1 MRSLP
6 RVIIVGRANVGK
18 STLFNRLSVDVKS
31 MTYDF
36 EGVTRDFIK
45 DVVCWQDR
53 CFELIDTGG
62 ISLKPSKDIIME
74 QVRQR
79 ALTLLETSDVI
90 IFVCDGKIGVL
101 PEDRALA
108 KTLHKLGKTVLLA
121 VNKID
126 TKIAQEHVYE
136 FDRLGF
142 KYTIPMSAQHG
153 TGIADLLED
162 IVNNLP
168 QKKKLV
174 EQEPT
179 SKVVILGR
187 PNVGKSSL
195 LNLLLKQERAI
206 VANVPGTTREPISE
220 QIQFFKAP
228 IELTDTP
235 GVRKPRSVKEPLEK
249 MMVEGTLRA
258 VQNADIILLMVDASE
273 AHIADQELKLAFYA
287 FERQYKAVIILFNK
301 TDLLDDYTKAQLE
314 HDMERYEHLLK
325 KVVTMNI
332 SCKTGEN
339 VGKILKTV
347 AQVNKRYHQHI
358 DGMEL
363 FQFFKEALH
372 RKPLYRNQQLLHV
385 LRVEQVATAPM
396 TLLLKVNEPQWFGPS
411 QLGYFDNLL
420 RKKYDLKGVPIR
432 FLVRKK

>member
-1 MRSLP
+1 MSALP
-6 RVIIVGRANVGK
+6 RVVIVGRANVGK

-31 MTYDF
+31 MAYDF

-62 ISLKPSKDIIME
+62 ISLKASKDLITE
-74 QVRQR
+74 QVRQG
-79 ALTLLETSDVI
+79 ALKLLETSDVI
-90 IFVCDGKIGVL
+90 VFVCDGKIGVL
-101 PEDRALA
+101 PEDRAIA

-126 TKIAQEHVYE
+126 AKIAQEQVYE

-142 KYTIPMSAQHG
+142 KQTIPLSAQHG

-162 IVNNLP
+162 IVHNLP
-168 QKKKLV
+168 QKKKMV

-206 VANVPGTTREPISE
+206 VANVPGTTREPITE

-228 IELTDTP
+228 IELTDTA

-249 MMVEGTLRA
+249 MMVESTLRA

-332 SCKTGEN
+332 SCKTGDN

-347 AQVNKRYHQHI
+347 AQVNERYNQHI

-385 LRVEQVATAPM
+385 LRVEQVASAPM
-396 TLLLKVNEPQWFGPS
+396 TLLLKVNEPKWFGPS